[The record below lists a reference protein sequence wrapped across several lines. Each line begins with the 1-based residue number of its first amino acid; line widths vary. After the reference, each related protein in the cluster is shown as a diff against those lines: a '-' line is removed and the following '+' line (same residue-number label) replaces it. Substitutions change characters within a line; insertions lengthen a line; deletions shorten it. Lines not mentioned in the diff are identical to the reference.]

1 MHTSTA
7 IRRFG
12 TAQDLEINFESADR
26 PELVTA
32 LLSQCDAGGGDTQ
45 SWWSQSV
52 GMRTAALLDLLT
64 ATEATSQLSL
74 TARCMSPKCAATFAF
89 DLPLS
94 VLPAAERS
102 GTTVQVSCSSGSTLT
117 LRRPTGADLRHW
129 RDAQPHSRADA
140 VRLMLDTLLIEG
152 EVRPEDEDAL
162 SAAMSSMDP
171 LVDLSAVCECPECG
185 ATNEVSIDLE
195 GIVLNH
201 LRARQHA
208 LLHEVHRLATHY
220 GWTEREILGIEP
232 KRRARYLELIEGE
245 R

>member
-12 TAQDLEINFESADR
+12 TAQDLEVDFESADR
-26 PELVTA
+26 PELVTT
-32 LLSQCDAGGGDTQ
+32 LLAQCDVNGGDTQ

-64 ATEATSQLSL
+64 ATEATRQLSL
-74 TARCMSPKCAATFAF
+74 TARCTNSQCAATFAF
-89 DLPLS
+89 DVPLS
-94 VLPAAERS
+94 VLPAAER
-102 GTTVQVSCSSGSTLT
+102 GVTPMQVSSSSGNSLT

-129 RDAQPHSRADA
+129 RDAQPRSRADA
-140 VRLMLDTLLIEG
+140 VRLMLDTLLVEG
-152 EVRPEDEDAL
+152 EVRPEDEDSL

-185 ATNEVSIDLE
+185 TTSEVSIDLE
-195 GIVLNH
+195 SIVLNR

-208 LLHEVHRLATHY
+208 LLHEVHRLAKHY